1 MNIDRSARRPA
12 HHRPTLTVAG
22 TLALATAI
30 LVPGSVPSAAGTTST
45 RPACTSIRA
54 ELGRVGAAA
63 GSTYQTIRLRN
74 TGTTTCRIGGYPL
87 VEYVNRHHHLIGW
100 PAGRDRMKHHAH
112 TLAAGQAARTVL
124 VIPDPGNF
132 PPIDCL
138 AHNAH
143 RIRVRVGSSAASYLR
158 WDQQE
163 CTTRFGRSMV
173 APVRR

>member
-1 MNIDRSARRPA
+1 MNIHRAAQKSA
-12 HHRPTLTVAG
+12 HHRPALAVAVAF
-22 TLALATAI
+22 TLATAI
-30 LVPGSVPSAAGTTST
+30 LIPGSAPSAAGST
-45 RPACTSIRA
+45 AVPPACTSIRA

-74 TGTTTCRIGGYPL
+74 TGATTCRIGGYPL
-87 VEYVNRHHHLIGW
+87 LEYVNRHHHMLGW
-100 PAGRDRMKHHAH
+100 PAGRDRMKHHPH

-124 VIPDPGNF
+124 VIPDPGDF
-132 PPIDCL
+132 PRIDCV

-143 RIRVRVGSSAASYLR
+143 QIRVRVGSAASSYLG

-173 APVRR
+173 SPVRR